1 MVQDI
6 MTRSFLGWVSVS
18 SVVMALGWAVA
29 PAQAGFTQSRVT
41 QVQLTVNGPSGSAEA
56 SRSDGFA
63 VSGTGV
69 TVTQPLNTGATL
81 NPNATFVAPTNGAT
95 FTLSVNA
102 YNRDTPTTV
111 PMTSGILPAYSQVT
125 LTPPGVVGSLA
136 GSIAPNGQGSITP
149 GGSGTSALLNQS
161 HSFTVFDQRP

>member
-1 MVQDI
+1 VKDI
-6 MTRSFLGWVSVS
+6 MLRLSIRWVSVS
-18 SVVMALGWAVA
+18 SFVLALGWAVA

-41 QVQLTVNGPSGSAEA
+41 QVQLTVNGPSGTAQA

-63 VSGTGV
+63 MSGSGV

-81 NPNATFVAPTNGAT
+81 NPNATVMAPTNGAAFT
-95 FTLSVNA
+95 FSVNA

-111 PMTSGILPAYSQVT
+111 PMNSGILPAYSQVT

>member
-1 MVQDI
+1 MLRLSI
-6 MTRSFLGWVSVS
+6 RWVSVS
-18 SVVMALGWAVA
+18 SFVLALGWAVA

-41 QVQLTVNGPSGSAEA
+41 QVQLTVNGPSGTAQA

-63 VSGTGV
+63 VSGSGV

-81 NPNATFVAPTNGAT
+81 NPNATVAAPTNGAAFT
-95 FTLSVNA
+95 FSVNA
-102 YNRDTPTTV
+102 YSRDTPATV
-111 PMTSGILPAYSQVT
+111 PLTGGTLPAYSEVS
-125 LTPPGVVGSLA
+125 LSPAGVVGSLA

-161 HSFTVFDQRP
+161 YSFTVFDQRP

>member
-81 NPNATFVAPTNGAT
+81 NPNATFVAPTNGAS